1 MHHKNPKYDLP
12 SHVFMADSFQL
23 QESCFRESFLGGIK
37 FPLDYSLEMI
47 EKQNNITKRN
57 KFGTG
62 KPCTLIQQMIMEL
75 LLCARH

>member
-1 MHHKNPKYDLP
+1 MCYKNPKYDLP

-23 QESCFRESFLGGIK
+23 QESCFRVSFPGGTK

-47 EKQNNITKRN
+47 EKQNNIKQRN

-62 KPCTLIQQMIMEL
+62 KPHAFSQQMITEL